1 LQGEIPQKLL
11 KHFSV
16 DANDDTPLTQT
27 DMEKLPT
34 QLEKFETF
42 FNRDRWSDN
51 AVREGER
58 AVQAII
64 AGDIAI

>member
-1 LQGEIPQKLL
+1 
-11 KHFSV
+11 
-16 DANDDTPLTQT
+16 
-27 DMEKLPT
+27 MEKLPV
-34 QLEKFETF
+34 QLQKFETF